1 MAGENKHRHVRN
13 MWDGLR
19 ANFKQLASRTKAAP
33 ADDRPRTHG
42 KTSKDKKHAAAGPGL
57 DPREAVIPYQYAP
70 LNEEAQE
77 IRLLTILPG
86 NSSSHIRVCL
96 HIKPFTKKTKLKFE
110 ALSYSWGSQV
120 DPVDIFVG
128 KRGNQTIKV
137 TQNLAHAL
145 PCLRYPDK
153 PRKLWIDAI
162 CVNQQ
167 DPEERSSQVK
177 RMADIYSM
185 ASQVVVWL
193 GPEREDTQLAI
204 DYCKEVSANITVDW
218 GLQTMAAA
226 PTSKETHWVD
236 RNEIVRW
243 TPDQELAVCD
253 LLKRDWFTR
262 LWIWQ
267 EVVLATSV
275 LVMCGLKCL
284 DWASIGDVVFSFY
297 HKPKTPYAHES
308 LFQVLESSYFLCK
321 CEQSENFI
329 DLIDFTKDSMCS
341 DPRDRLFALFS
352 LLPPHQEDLAIEA
365 DYTKST
371 AQVYLEFVQ
380 QYINSKQDLAILRF
394 VEMGENG
401 EKGSMI
407 SSWVPDWS
415 SKPQT
420 NRLHLFRAS
429 GLSKSSTSF
438 GEGGTLQVSGCNIG
452 DIECVESFSIQDSD
466 SYDQL
471 AMELARVTKQFL
483 VRYSVNDASVNL
495 LSLSRSLCGG
505 ELFELYLPLR
515 KDYPTLQ
522 EAAEYLSK
530 VLLDREDEPGD
541 LELTEKDMLV
551 LDKIGR
557 GCKGRNLFRCS
568 NGTFGL
574 APKAARPGDIVVAW
588 LGFRNNMVLRC
599 AGNGH
604 YLLVGEAY
612 CDGVMWGEAFLGS
625 LPEQFQ
631 GVMHYNEE
639 TGWYYTGYIDR
650 RHDEFYPAGEDPRL
664 SDIPLPAGW
673 TKKIYEDNKFETI
686 FVNDETGDESAV
698 DPRMNAEELKKR
710 GVKLQEFILE

>member
-1 MAGENKHRHVRN
+1 MAGENKNRHVRT
-13 MWDGLR
+13 MWDRLR
-19 ANFKQLASRTKAAP
+19 ANFKQPASLTRAAP
-33 ADDRPRTHG
+33 ADEQPRTHG
-42 KTSKDKKHAAAGPGL
+42 KTSNDRNHAEAGPGL
-57 DPREAVIPYQYAP
+57 DPREAVTPYQYAP

-110 ALSYSWGSQV
+110 ALSYSWGPQV

-153 PRKLWIDAI
+153 PRKIWIDAI

-177 RMADIYSM
+177 RMADIFSM

-204 DYCKEVSANITVDW
+204 DYCREVSANITVDW
-218 GLQTMAAA
+218 GLEAMTAA
-226 PTSKETHWVD
+226 PTSKEKHWAD
-236 RNEIVRW
+236 RSEIVRW

-267 EVVLATSV
+267 EVALATSV
-275 LVMCGLKCL
+275 VVMCGFKCL
-284 DWASIGDVVFSFY
+284 DWASIRDVVFSFY
-297 HKPKTPYAHES
+297 HKRKTPYAHES
-308 LFQVLESSYFLCK
+308 LFQVLESSYPLCR

-329 DLIDFTKDSMCS
+329 DLIDSTKDSMCS
-341 DPRDRLFALFS
+341 DSRDRLFALFS
-352 LLPPHQEDLAIEA
+352 LLPPHQEDLVMEA

-371 AQVYLEFVQ
+371 AQVYSEFVQ
-380 QYINSKQDLAILRF
+380 QYINSKQRLQILRF
-394 VEMGENG
+394 VEMSEKG

-415 SKPQT
+415 SKRQT
-420 NRLHLFRAS
+420 NRLLLFHAS
-429 GLSKSSTSF
+429 GFSNSSTSF
-438 GEGGTLQVSGCNIG
+438 GKGGTLQVSGCNIG
-452 DIECVESFSIQDSD
+452 NIECVGSFSFQESNSYEQD
-466 SYDQL
+466 

-483 VRYSVNDASVNL
+483 VRCSVNYASVNL
-495 LSLSRSLCGG
+495 LSLSRTLCGG
-505 ELFELYLPLR
+505 VLFELFLPP
-515 KDYPTLQ
+515 DENNPTLQ

-530 VLLDREDEPGD
+530 VLVDREDEPHD
-541 LELTEKDMLV
+541 FELTEKDTLV
-551 LDKIGR
+551 LHRIGQR
-557 GCKGRNLFRCS
+557 CKGRNLFRCS

-574 APKAARPGDIVVAW
+574 APKATRPGDIVAAW
-588 LGFRNNMVLRC
+588 LGFRNNVVLRC

-639 TGWYYTGYIDR
+639 TRSYYTGYIDR
-650 RHDEFYPAGEDPRL
+650 RHDEFFPAGEDPRL

-673 TKKIYEDNKFETI
+673 TKKIYENNKFLTI

-710 GVKLQEFILE
+710 GAKLQEFVLE